1 VSNTA
6 VGTHRKVH
14 QTPTDLEV
22 ERVRAVEVLVRG
34 GTRRIAVE
42 ERVRVAIGVEAEA
55 VRVGLLA
62 QTIDVGVRRQLY
74 YE

>member
-1 VSNTA
+1 
-6 VGTHRKVH
+6 
-14 QTPTDLEV
+14 
-22 ERVRAVEVLVRG
+22 VRAVEVLVRG